1 VIHSRWIVVLVAL
14 ARTATAQTPSVIV
27 REPGPGLAGHFLAN
41 TLAKGDTR
49 VLIADTLTLTKDS
62 VYSAS
67 VVVIGHR
74 VIASSV
80 VKGDLIVV
88 GGDLF
93 IHPGAAISGQAIAI
107 GGGVYPSLLSQ
118 IAVGGS
124 SYRDFTFDTT
134 RVNGALELTYR
145 ELNAPA
151 PRPLVALPFSFAS
164 RIPTY
169 DRSDGLS
176 LSLGPSKSFLNESA
190 NATALATY
198 RSQIGIIDPSF
209 DVEWEVRRQLRLSAF
224 VGRDTRSNER
234 WITSDISNSLNA
246 LAIGRDTRNWYRAD
260 AADLTAY
267 RTVETSSLTAI
278 YRLGGR
284 MERAFSVRPDTAP
297 TSAPWS
303 LIGRESDEGMF
314 RPNPQVP
321 RSTISSVVAGAN
333 FAWAAGDMKADLDVG
348 AEVPV
353 SIDRG
358 NHFIQT
364 TVDGRVTF
372 PTFGSQSYRFDAHA
386 VLTTGDTAPMQ
397 RWAYLGGAGTLGTI
411 EPPLVLGGDEL
422 LFLES
427 RYIVP
432 IPAITL
438 PYAGSP
444 TVTFRHI
451 LGNADVQHLSALTQI
466 LGVRLSVTLLRTE
479 LLVDT
484 KTHKTEFH
492 TGLALV
498 R

>member
-1 VIHSRWIVVLVAL
+1 M
-14 ARTATAQTPSVIV
+14 IV
-27 REPGPGLAGHFLAN
+27 RDPGPGPAGHFLAN
-41 TLAKGDTR
+41 TLAKPDTR

-62 VYSAS
+62 VYPAS
-67 VVVIGHR
+67 IVVIGRR

-93 IHPGAAISGQAIAI
+93 IHPGAAISGQAIGI

-118 IAVGGS
+118 IAGGRS
-124 SYRDFTFDTT
+124 SCRDFTFDTT
-134 RVNGALELTYR
+134 RVNGILELTYR

-169 DRSDGLS
+169 DRTNGLS
-176 LSLGPSKSFLNESA
+176 LSLGPSRSFLDDAA

-198 RSQIGIIDPSF
+198 RSQTGRIDPSF
-209 DVEWEVRRQLRLSAF
+209 DTEWQIRRKLRVSAS
-224 VGRDTRSNER
+224 VGRDTRSNDA

-246 LAIGRDTRNWYRAD
+246 LALGRDTRNWYRAD
-260 AADLTAY
+260 AADLAAY

-278 YRLGGR
+278 YRFGAHI
-284 MERAFSVRPDTAP
+284 ERAFAARPDSTP
-297 TSAPWS
+297 TSGPWS
-303 LIGRESDEGMF
+303 LTGKTSDEGMF

-321 RSTISSVVAGAN
+321 QSRMSSVVAGSN
-333 FAWAAGDMKADLDVG
+333 FAWTASDVKTALDVA

-353 SIDRG
+353 AIDRG
-358 NHFIQT
+358 ARFVQT
-364 TVDGRVTF
+364 TIDGRVTF
-372 PTFGSQSYRFDAHA
+372 PTFGTQSYRFDTHV
-386 VLTTGDTAPMQ
+386 VLTAGDTAPMQ

-411 EPPLVLGGDEL
+411 EPLLSLGGDEL

-427 RYIVP
+427 RYIIP
-432 IPAITL
+432 IPAVTL
-438 PYAGSP
+438 PYVGAP

-451 LGNADVQHLSALTQI
+451 LGNAGVQHLSSLTQI
-466 LGVRLSVTLLRTE
+466 VGIRLSVTLLRTE
-479 LLVDT
+479 FLVDT
-484 KTHKTEFH
+484 KTRKTEIGA
-492 TGLALV
+492 GLALV